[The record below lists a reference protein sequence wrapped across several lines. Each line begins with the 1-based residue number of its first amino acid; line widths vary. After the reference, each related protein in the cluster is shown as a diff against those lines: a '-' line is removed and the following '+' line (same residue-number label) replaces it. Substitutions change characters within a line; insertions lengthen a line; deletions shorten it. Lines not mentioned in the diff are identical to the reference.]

1 MARWIS
7 AGVWL
12 APALGALLAWSL
24 LIQQRQPHFIAD
36 ERIHHGVVEKIAAG
50 EAAPANLPMLPAY
63 HYLVA
68 AISDLLGGATLAR
81 TRGVTTALAACAI
94 LALWAAARSR
104 TLAESDTHARF
115 VTLVFN
121 PIWFAFA
128 PLAYTETAA
137 QLGLALI
144 LLGVARH
151 WLWLAV
157 AGLACAAAA
166 RQSNLAWI
174 PLVAAWIAQA
184 AWRSAPATQRFRGVA
199 LALAPLALVL
209 VLPLASLAIGRRLV
223 PPPNDPNQARLNVAQ
238 IYLYLLTLAV
248 VFAPSLLNA
257 LVRQRR
263 ILLDLLT
270 SGWRAALLLAAVG
283 AVWLGYHNPH
293 PWNGDTNYLR
303 NLVLVTLQTD
313 ASFRMA
319 CSVVIVVSLAGWA
332 ALSAEQ
338 PQRSRWLA
346 LAAFA
351 SAYVGVHWL
360 ADPRYYIA
368 PILLMNFAMHAQRTA
383 LRAQAAWQILL
394 SAALAG
400 FVWMHGDVHGGVP

>member
-7 AGVWL
+7 AGLWL

-24 LIQQRQPHFIAD
+24 LIQARQPQFIAD
-36 ERIHHGVVEKIAAG
+36 ERIHHGVIEKIAAG
-50 EAAPANLPMLPAY
+50 EPAPANLPMLPAY

-68 AISDLLGGATLAR
+68 AVSSRLGGANLAR

-94 LALWAAARSR
+94 LALWAAARTR
-104 TLAESDTHARF
+104 ALAEDDTHARF
-115 VTLVFN
+115 LTLVFN
-121 PIWFAFA
+121 PIWFALA

-144 LLGVARH
+144 LLGLARE
-151 WLWLAV
+151 WPWLAV
-157 AGLACAAAA
+157 AGLACSAAA

-174 PLVAAWIAQA
+174 PLVAAWIAHS
-184 AWRSAPATQRFRGVA
+184 AWRRAPQTQRARTLA

-209 VLPLASLAIGRRLV
+209 LLPLAPLALGRRLV

-248 VFAPSLLNA
+248 VFAPCLLIA
-257 LVRQRR
+257 LARQRR
-263 ILLDLLT
+263 ILLNLLS

-283 AVWLGYHNPH
+283 AVWLGFLNPH

-303 NLVLVTLQTD
+303 NLVLVALQTD
-313 ASFRMA
+313 AVFRMVCA
-319 CSVVIVVSLAGWA
+319 AVIVVSLGGWA

-338 PQRSRWLA
+338 PRRVRWLA
-346 LAAFA
+346 LTAFA
-351 SAYVGVHWL
+351 CAYVGVHWL

-368 PILLMNFAMHAQRTA
+368 PILLMNFAMHAQPA
-383 LRAQAAWQILL
+383 ILRAQAAWQILL

-400 FVWMHGDVHGGVP
+400 FVWMHGNVHGGVP